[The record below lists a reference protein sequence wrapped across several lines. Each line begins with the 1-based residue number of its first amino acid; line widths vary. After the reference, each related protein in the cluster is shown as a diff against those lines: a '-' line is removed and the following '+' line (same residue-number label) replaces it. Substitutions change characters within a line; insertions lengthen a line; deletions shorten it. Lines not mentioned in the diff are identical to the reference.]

1 MNKIERRTHMLVR
14 GWVRQVVD
22 GVLCANSQDGQLTK
36 IWAIRSWSRFMG
48 NSPGRASGVGP
59 LNGPDMPTWAI
70 GATTALVVLATAFLA
85 VEVGGNCL

>member
-1 MNKIERRTHMLVR
+1 
-14 GWVRQVVD
+14 
-22 GVLCANSQDGQLTK
+22 
-36 IWAIRSWSRFMG
+36 MG